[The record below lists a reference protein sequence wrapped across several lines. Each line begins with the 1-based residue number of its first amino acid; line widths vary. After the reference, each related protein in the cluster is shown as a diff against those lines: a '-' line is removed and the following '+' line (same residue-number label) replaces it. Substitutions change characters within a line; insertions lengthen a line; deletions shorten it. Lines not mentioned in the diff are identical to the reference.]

1 MKLLLYG
8 REYEH
13 WVEPLRAAVPQ
24 VTIELATTEDEAR
37 ERIVDADAFFGVIT
51 PPLLAAAH
59 QLRWIQTPMAGLE
72 RYFFPALI
80 EHPVV
85 VTNMRGIF
93 ADMIPDHVMCYILCF
108 ARSMHIS
115 IRRQIEHRWAPEDVK
130 VVHLPDSTLG
140 IVGLGGIGYGVAQR
154 AAPHGM
160 RIIAVDPRRE
170 ERPPE
175 VAALWRPDRLDDLL
189 AESDFVAVCAPE
201 TPETRGLFD
210 ATKFARMKPT
220 AYFINVGRGRVVKLA
235 ALVDALRSKQIAG
248 AALDVFE
255 QEPLPA
261 DHPLWDMENVIITP
275 HSAGF
280 SAHREDRRLEVL
292 RENLQR
298 FATGQP
304 LRNVVDKAA
313 GY

>member
-8 REYEH
+8 EVDEAWPAALREAAPG
-13 WVEPLRAAVPQ
+13 VEPVVARDPQ
-24 VTIELATTEDEAR
+24 EAR
-37 ERIVDADAFFGVIT
+37 AEIGDTAAFYGVIT
-51 PPLLAAAH
+51 PELLAAARH
-59 QLRWIQTPMAGLE
+59 LRWIQTPMAGLE

-93 ADMIPDHVMCYILCF
+93 HDMIPDHVLCYILCF
-108 ARSMHIS
+108 ARDMHRL
-115 IRRQIEHRWAPEDVK
+115 IRRQNERQWSRRGVRI
-130 VVHLPDSTLG
+130 VHLPGSTLG

-154 AAPHGM
+154 ARPHGM
-160 RIIAVDPRRE
+160 RIVGVDPRRE

-175 VAALWRPDRLDDLL
+175 VDELWRPDRLFDLL
-189 AESDFVAVCAPE
+189 RESDFVAVCAPE
-201 TPETRGLFD
+201 TPETRGLFGAD
-210 ATKFARMKPT
+210 QFRAMKRA
-220 AYFINVGRGRVVKLA
+220 AYFINVGRGRVVQLA
-235 ALVDALRSKQIAG
+235 ALTAALERGQIAG

-261 DHPLWDMENVIITP
+261 DHPLWGMENVIITP
-275 HSAGF
+275 HTAGV
-280 SAHREDRRLEVL
+280 SAHAEDRRLDVL
-292 RENLQR
+292 LDNARR
-298 FATGQP
+298 FTAGRP

>member
-8 REYEH
+8 RDVAS
-13 WVEPLRAAVPQ
+13 WVPALRGIAPG
-24 VTIELATTEDEAR
+24 VTIETAQTEEEGKAK
-37 ERIVDADAFFGVIT
+37 IADADAFFGTIT
-51 PPLLAAAH
+51 PDLLASAR

-72 RYFFPALI
+72 RYFFPALV

-93 ADMIPDHVMCYILCF
+93 RDMIPDHVLCYILCF
-108 ARSMHIS
+108 ARDMHTA
-115 IRRQIEHRWAPEDVK
+115 IRRQLERNWAPRDLK
-130 VVHLPDSTLG
+130 VVHLPGATLG
-140 IVGLGGIGYGVAQR
+140 IIGLGGIGYGVAQR

-160 RIIAVDPRRE
+160 RIIAVDPRLE
-170 ERPPE
+170 DKPPE
-175 VAALWRPDRLDDLL
+175 VAELWRPERLDDLL
-189 AESDFVAVCAPE
+189 GQSDFIALCAPE

-210 ATKFARMKPT
+210 AGKFAKMKPT
-220 AYFINVGRGRVVKLA
+220 AFFINIGRGRVVKLDAITA
-235 ALVDALRSKQIAG
+235 ALQEKKIAG

-261 DHPLWDMENVIITP
+261 DHPLWGMDNVIITP

-280 SAHREDRRLEVL
+280 SAHEGDRRLEVL
-292 RENLQR
+292 GENLRR
-298 FATGQP
+298 FVAGEP
-304 LRNVVDKAA
+304 LENVVDKAA